1 MTDSSRPGAK
11 ERWKLMAKKAPGKGR
26 KRITKKLTDKGVAKS
41 QKAEGTDMPPPPR
54 PLVPDPS
61 TWQPQ
66 DNNGGRIAREHAAQ
80 RRRFVAATQSGA
92 IEPLLPL
99 RAAPE
104 RTVALLPGAGGVIAD
119 TVQTSPVKSRRAV
132 GRSVRTNR
140 IAIVLSVASL
150 MVLIDDK
157 LATLRDERPNARDAQ
172 AVRDEAIAHY
182 ENLKQDLE
190 ALRDVAS
197 HKRGK
202 AKDHTVDKV
211 ANKFVQH
218 VQNWWEKDHEQ
229 ICGKAYNAAV
239 FISCLSVCSLVGCGG
254 ATAVVVSGAIAGGKT
269 VVDALKALPKRLR

>member
-1 MTDSSRPGAK
+1 
-11 ERWKLMAKKAPGKGR
+11 MAKKGRRKGR
-26 KRITKKLTDKGVAKS
+26 KPIAKKRPDKDVSKS
-41 QKAEGTDMPPPPR
+41 QKAEGTDMPPPTR
-54 PLVPDPS
+54 PLVLDPS

-99 RAAPE
+99 RAAPGPTIDKPDLSPE
-104 RTVALLPGAGGVIAD
+104 PVAQLSGAGGLIAD

-172 AVRDEAIAHY
+172 AV
-182 ENLKQDLE
+182 
-190 ALRDVAS
+190 
-197 HKRGK
+197 
-202 AKDHTVDKV
+202 
-211 ANKFVQH
+211 
-218 VQNWWEKDHEQ
+218 
-229 ICGKAYNAAV
+229 
-239 FISCLSVCSLVGCGG
+239 
-254 ATAVVVSGAIAGGKT
+254 
-269 VVDALKALPKRLR
+269 

>member
-1 MTDSSRPGAK
+1 
-11 ERWKLMAKKAPGKGR
+11 MAKKAPGKGR
-26 KRITKKLTDKGVAKS
+26 NRITKKLTDKGVAKS
-41 QKAEGTDMPPPPR
+41 QEAEGADMPLPARPQVPPP
-54 PLVPDPS
+54 S
-61 TWQPQ
+61 SGQMENEWA
-66 DNNGGRIAREHAAQ
+66 RIARQAAD
-80 RRRFVAATQSGA
+80 RRRKFAAMHSGE
-92 IEPLLPL
+92 IKTPLPL
-99 RAAPE
+99 RVAAE
-104 RTVALLPGAGGVIAD
+104 RTVALLPGAGGLIAD
-119 TVQTSPVKSRRAV
+119 TVQTSPVKSPRAV

-202 AKDHTVDKV
+202 AKDRTVDKV

-254 ATAVVVSGAIAGGKT
+254 ATAVAVSGAIAGGKT
-269 VVDALKALPKRLR
+269 VVDALKALPKRRLR